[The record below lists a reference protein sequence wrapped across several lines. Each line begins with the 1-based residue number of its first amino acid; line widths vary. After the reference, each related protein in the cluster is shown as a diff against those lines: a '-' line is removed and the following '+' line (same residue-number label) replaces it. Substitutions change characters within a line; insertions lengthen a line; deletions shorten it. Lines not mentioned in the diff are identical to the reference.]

1 MKESE
6 RSEAGG
12 SGLDSGPLP
21 EVLERL
27 CDAMHGLDQDWNL
40 EVWLIKKAEDEIEL
54 LKMDLERE
62 RIKLEQ
68 KIHRV
73 DSIANRL
80 EPENETF
87 EASQTNLFD
96 CFDIAAV
103 NTKSPFIPASIQDE
117 EPIDHPHPAKN
128 LLDYLPGEVSDD
140 PLLAV
145 VAQIVLFEMD
155 NIMGGDVEMV
165 SIKQLNDVLSKRGIS
180 PEEVDEAIDH
190 LLMAGAIHEI
200 EDDCFVPDE

>member
-1 MKESE
+1 VKESE
-6 RSEAGG
+6 RSGAGG

-27 CDAMHGLDQDWNL
+27 CDAMHGLDPDWNL
-40 EVWLIKKAEDEIEL
+40 EMWLIKKAEEEIEL
-54 LKMDLERE
+54 LKIDLERE

-80 EPENETF
+80 EPEIEIS
-87 EASQTNLFD
+87 EANQTNLFD
-96 CFDIAAV
+96 CFDITAV
-103 NTKSPFIPASIQDE
+103 NTNSPFVPADIQDE
-117 EPIDHPHPAKN
+117 DSIDHPHPAKN

-145 VAQIVLFEMD
+145 VAQMVLFEID
-155 NIMGGDVEMV
+155 NLMGRDVEMV
-165 SIKQLNDVLSKRGIS
+165 SIKQLNDILSKREIS

-190 LLMAGAIHEI
+190 LLMASAIHEI
-200 EDDCFVPDE
+200 EDDCFIPDE

>member
-6 RSEAGG
+6 RSGAGG
-12 SGLDSGPLP
+12 SGLGSGPLP

-27 CDAMHGLDQDWNL
+27 CDAMHGLDPDWNL
-40 EVWLIKKAEDEIEL
+40 EVWLIKKAEEEIEL

-62 RIKLEQ
+62 RLKLEQ

-80 EPENETF
+80 EPENDIVEVN
-87 EASQTNLFD
+87 QTNLFD
-96 CFDIAAV
+96 CFDLTVINANRPLLAED
-103 NTKSPFIPASIQDE
+103 IQDE
-117 EPIDHPHPAKN
+117 NTVDHPHPAKN

-145 VAQIVLFEMD
+145 VAQMVLFEMD
-155 NIMGGDVEMV
+155 NLMFGDAEMV
-165 SIKQLNDVLSKRGIS
+165 SIKQFNDILSKRGIS

-200 EDDCFVPDE
+200 EDDCFIPDE

>member
-6 RSEAGG
+6 RSEAEG

-27 CDAMHGLDQDWNL
+27 CDAMHGLDPDWNL
-40 EVWLIKKAEDEIEL
+40 EVWLIKKAEAEIEL

-80 EPENETF
+80 EPEIEVFKAN
-87 EASQTNLFD
+87 QTNLFD
-96 CFDIAAV
+96 CFDIAPV
-103 NTKSPFIPASIQDE
+103 NANNSFVPANIQNEDL
-117 EPIDHPHPAKN
+117 IDHPHPAKN
-128 LLDYLPGEVSDD
+128 LLNYLPGEVSDD

-145 VAQIVLFEMD
+145 VAQMVLFEMD
-155 NIMGGDVEMV
+155 NLMSRDVEMV
-165 SIKQLNDVLSKRGIS
+165 SIKQLNDVLSKRRIS

-200 EDDCFVPDE
+200 EEDCFIPDE

>member
-1 MKESE
+1 MKESD

-27 CDAMHGLDQDWNL
+27 CDAMHGLDPDWNL
-40 EVWLIKKAEDEIEL
+40 EVWLIKKAEEEIEL

-80 EPENETF
+80 EPETRIY

-117 EPIDHPHPAKN
+117 DPIDHPHPAKN

-145 VAQIVLFEMD
+145 VAQMVLFEMD
-155 NIMGGDVEMV
+155 NIMGGGVEMV
-165 SIKQLNDVLSKRGIS
+165 SIIQLKGVLSKRGIS

>member
-6 RSEAGG
+6 RSGAGG

-27 CDAMHGLDQDWNL
+27 CDAMHGLDPDWNL
-40 EVWLIKKAEDEIEL
+40 EMWLIKKAEEEIEL
-54 LKMDLERE
+54 LKIDLERE

-80 EPENETF
+80 EPEIEIS
-87 EASQTNLFD
+87 EANQTNLFD
-96 CFDIAAV
+96 CFDITAV
-103 NTKSPFIPASIQDE
+103 NTNSPFVPADIQDE
-117 EPIDHPHPAKN
+117 DSIDHPHPAKN

-145 VAQIVLFEMD
+145 VAQMVLFEID
-155 NIMGGDVEMV
+155 NLMGRDVEMV
-165 SIKQLNDVLSKRGIS
+165 SIKQLNDILSKREIS

-190 LLMAGAIHEI
+190 LLMASAIHEI
-200 EDDCFVPDE
+200 EDDCFIPDE

>member
-1 MKESE
+1 VKESE

-27 CDAMHGLDQDWNL
+27 CDAMHGLDPDWNL
-40 EVWLIKKAEDEIEL
+40 EVWLIKKAEEEIEL

-80 EPENETF
+80 EPETEIY

-96 CFDIAAV
+96 CFDITAV
-103 NTKSPFIPASIQDE
+103 NTKNPFIPVPVQNED
-117 EPIDHPHPAKN
+117 PTDHPHPAKN

-145 VAQIVLFEMD
+145 VAQMVLFEMD
-155 NIMGGDVEMV
+155 NIMGGGVEMA

>member
-27 CDAMHGLDQDWNL
+27 CDAMHGLDPDWNL
-40 EVWLIKKAEDEIEL
+40 EEWLIKKAEDEIEL

-62 RIKLEQ
+62 KIKLEQ

-80 EPENETF
+80 DPKIDIV
-87 EASQTNLFD
+87 EANQTNLFD
-96 CFDIAAV
+96 CFDLTAV
-103 NTKSPFIPASIQDE
+103 NANNPFIPADIQKED
-117 EPIDHPHPAKN
+117 PMDHPHPAKN

-155 NIMGGDVEMV
+155 NLMGGNIEMV
-165 SIKQLNDVLSKRGIS
+165 SIKQLNDILSKRGIS
-180 PEEVDEAIDH
+180 PDEVDEAIDH

-200 EDDCFVPDE
+200 EDDCFIPDE

>member
-1 MKESE
+1 VKESE

-27 CDAMHGLDQDWNL
+27 CDAMHGLDPDWNL
-40 EVWLIKKAEDEIEL
+40 EEWLIKKAEEEIEL

-80 EPENETF
+80 EPEIEIS
-87 EASQTNLFD
+87 EANQTNLFD
-96 CFDIAAV
+96 CFDITAV
-103 NTKSPFIPASIQDE
+103 NTNSPFVPVGIQNDD
-117 EPIDHPHPAKN
+117 PIDHPHPAKN

-145 VAQIVLFEMD
+145 VAQMVLFEID
-155 NIMGGDVEMV
+155 NLMGRDVEMV
-165 SIKQLNDVLSKRGIS
+165 SIKQLNDILSKREIS

-190 LLMAGAIHEI
+190 LLMASAIHEI
-200 EDDCFVPDE
+200 EDDCFIPDE

>member
-1 MKESE
+1 MKESD

-27 CDAMHGLDQDWNL
+27 CDAMHGLDPDWNL
-40 EVWLIKKAEDEIEL
+40 EVWLIKKAEEEIEL

-80 EPENETF
+80 EPEIEIF
-87 EASQTNLFD
+87 EANQTNLFD
-96 CFDIAAV
+96 CFDITAV
-103 NTKSPFIPASIQDE
+103 NTKGPLVPASIQDE
-117 EPIDHPHPAKN
+117 DQIDHPHPAKN
-128 LLDYLPGEVSDD
+128 LLDYLFIYNFYFSR
-140 PLLAV
+140 L
-145 VAQIVLFEMD
+145 
-155 NIMGGDVEMV
+155 
-165 SIKQLNDVLSKRGIS
+165 QLKPYNPYHYVFLKKIFFCVFSFFNHS
-180 PEEVDEAIDH
+180 
-190 LLMAGAIHEI
+190 
-200 EDDCFVPDE
+200 

>member
-12 SGLDSGPLP
+12 SGLGSGPLP

-27 CDAMHGLDQDWNL
+27 CDAMHGLDPEWNL
-40 EVWLIKKAEDEIEL
+40 EVWLIKKAEEEIEL

-80 EPENETF
+80 EPEIEIVEGN
-87 EASQTNLFD
+87 QTNLFD
-96 CFDIAAV
+96 CFDLAAT
-103 NTKSPFIPASIQDE
+103 NAKSPFIPAENQDE
-117 EPIDHPHPAKN
+117 NAIDYPHPAKN

-145 VAQIVLFEMD
+145 VAQMVLFEMD
-155 NIMGGDVEMV
+155 NLMCGDAEMV
-165 SIKQLNDVLSKRGIS
+165 SIGQLNNVLSKRRIS